1 MACDASAY
9 VLGAVLSHKGADGTG
24 RPIAYASRTLS
35 ASEGNY
41 SQIEK
46 EGLACI
52 FGIKKFHDYV
62 FVHPITDHMPE
73 GGSGYIT
80 ASIGMD

>member
-1 MACDASAY
+1 M
-9 VLGAVLSHKGADGTG
+9 LGAVLSHKGADGM
-24 RPIAYASRTLS
+24 RIPIAYASRTLS

-41 SQIEK
+41 SQVEK

-62 FVHPITDHMPE
+62 FVHPFELITDHMPE

-80 ASIGMD
+80 ASIGTD